1 MKNWLAIGIGV
12 KRWILALAAGSILLG
27 VGLVG
32 LTAWLANRFYLIPL
46 SAFETLA
53 SRWAICAALILIGV
67 VACTLSVINLIRVF
81 LSPFSE
87 LDKSFAVEL
96 LNHRKKEVGPKIVA
110 IGGGTGLS
118 NLLRGL
124 VQYTSNITAIV
135 TVADDGGSSGRLRRE
150 FGMLPPGDFRNNIA
164 ALSRDE
170 TLMTQL
176 LQYRFGGAGEGL
188 SGHAFGNL
196 LITALVG
203 LTGSFE
209 DALLATKR
217 VLSIRGQ
224 VLPSTL
230 TPVTLTADV
239 EVDGKLKKVIGE
251 SAISHENGIIRKIE
265 IEPQTVRAYPAA
277 IQAILAADIVVLG
290 PGSLFTSIIPNL
302 LIKDISRA
310 IESRRGKVVYVC
322 NVSSQAGETDNYSVS
337 DHVSRLSEY
346 IAAEKIDLVVANNRL
361 VSLPPAS
368 QSQPVRLDHVSNIKV
383 LEADL
388 IDDEKP
394 WRHDCHKLAA
404 TIVSIL
410 Q

>member
-1 MKNWLAIGIGV
+1 MKNWLTIGIGV
-12 KRWILALAAGSILLG
+12 KRWIVALVIGSALFGVGFVGILAWLLALNSQSLAMILESLVPLWVVWLIFVVIG
-27 VGLVG
+27 IVVG
-32 LTAWLANRFYLIPL
+32 TI
-46 SAFETLA
+46 
-53 SRWAICAALILIGV
+53 
-67 VACTLSVINLIRVF
+67 SVINLIRVF

-87 LDKSFAVEL
+87 LDSDLAVEL

-124 VQYTSNITAIV
+124 VRYTSNITAIV
-135 TVADDGGSSGRLRRE
+135 TVGDDGGSSGRLRRDY
-150 FGMLPPGDFRNNIA
+150 GMLPPGDFRNNIA

-230 TPVTLTADV
+230 TPITLTADV
-239 EVDGKLKKVIGE
+239 QVDSKLKKVIGE
-251 SAISHENGIIRKIE
+251 SAISDENGIIRKIE
-265 IEPQTVRAYPAA
+265 IEPANVRAYPAA
-277 IQAILAADIVVLG
+277 IRAILAADLVILG

-302 LIKDISRA
+302 LIQDISRA
-310 IESRRGKVVYVC
+310 IESTVGKVVYVC

-346 IAAEKIDLVVANNRL
+346 ISTTEIDIVIANNRMID
-361 VSLPPAS
+361 LPEES
-368 QSQPVRLDHVSNIKV
+368 QSQPVRLDHVQGITVK
-383 LEADL
+383 EADL
-388 IDDEKP
+388 IDEEKP
-394 WRHDCHKLAA
+394 WRHDCHKLA
-404 TIVSIL
+404 TILLSIL
-410 Q
+410 E